1 MPARALHTAGDQ
13 PTGTCIREE
22 FVTLGQRSS
31 RCHVGILVVVMLE
44 DQVSPLRPQIDVSGA
59 ACGLVGRE
67 SELGVLVGWLGGV
80 RERGAG
86 LVVRGGAG
94 VGKSALLAATVDRA
108 VGEGVRV
115 LAVSG
120 IRSEAGV
127 GFAGLHQMVGPLLE
141 QARELPG
148 PQRDALLAMFGMN
161 EGGTSDTFVV
171 ALAALELLNRE
182 AEHGPLVVVV
192 DDAHWLDRQTADV
205 LGLVGRRLSST
216 PAGLLLAVRDGY
228 ETALLH
234 FGLPEL
240 RIEAM
245 DEQPS
250 SVLLDSIAPGL
261 GFELRGRVLAA
272 AAGNPLALIELPK
285 AVGSGAPVAF
295 GVPERLPMTA
305 RLEHAMVE
313 RFCDLPA
320 ATRTV
325 LLVASADAQA
335 SLNEVLTAAGQ
346 LGEGVPVS
354 LDDLAPAVASCLVD
368 HDHRRIRFRPPVVA
382 AAIYQ
387 AASLG
392 QRHRAHSALATAL
405 IDRPRRAWHRAASTT
420 SPDEVVAAE
429 LEWASTEATARGSP
443 TITLSAMERAAELT
457 PDVGPNPRRRHRLLR
472 GAELA
477 AELGQ
482 LNRAE
487 ALIGAIDPADCDP
500 LERARVGLVRDMIE
514 PRFPVQPTAV
524 NSLVE
529 AATRASSADE
539 IDLALRLLQAAA
551 MQSWWANPR
560 SEACHLIAA
569 ALQHVAAPEDDPR
582 VLSILGF
589 CDPAGRGS
597 ILSEI
602 FSRIAPHTCDPVI
615 ASSVGAALH
624 ATGAFEIS
632 TTFLTAAVAGLRQQ
646 GRLWL
651 LPQALAQQAWNAIYT
666 SNWSLA
672 ASAAEEA
679 ASLARDTRQA
689 LWEAA
694 AKTVQSMIA
703 AIRGDQAGAESRLR
717 EAEGMALPLGA
728 SAILADIQLA
738 RALLALGDG
747 RYEEAFQHLQ
757 RTFEPH
763 DPAHHPVRS
772 FWRIGDYAE
781 ASLRAGHVDQAR
793 QQLARSE
800 SLGRQAPSGRLQV
813 GLLYARPLL
822 ADGDTAEAHFRA
834 ALAANLTSWPLYR
847 VRLLLEYGT
856 WLRHRRRIAA
866 ARMPLRAARD
876 AFEALGARPWAERA
890 RRELRASREAQRR
903 QPAAGIQLTE
913 QEQQIAH
920 LAAEGLSNREIAQC
934 LYMSHRTVGAHLYR
948 IFPKLGITSR
958 TQLPGALRSPPAP
971 SLAS

>member
-1 MPARALHTAGDQ
+1 
-13 PTGTCIREE
+13 
-22 FVTLGQRSS
+22 
-31 RCHVGILVVVMLE
+31 VGILVVVMLE

-108 VGEGVRV
+108 VGERVRV

-148 PQRDALLAMFGMN
+148 PQRDALLATFGMN
-161 EGGTSDTFVV
+161 EGWTSDTFVV

-325 LLVASADAQA
+325 LLVGSADAQA

-457 PDVGPNPRRRHRLLR
+457 PDVSRRRHRLLR

-529 AATRASSADE
+529 AATRASSAGE

-666 SNWSLA
+666 GNWSLA

-920 LAAEGLSNREIAQC
+920 LAAEGLSNREIAQR

>member
-1 MPARALHTAGDQ
+1 
-13 PTGTCIREE
+13 
-22 FVTLGQRSS
+22 
-31 RCHVGILVVVMLE
+31 MLE
-44 DQVSPLRPQIDVSGA
+44 GQVSPLRPQIDVSGA

-94 VGKSALLAATVDRA
+94 VGKSALSAATVDRA
-108 VGEGVRV
+108 AGDGMRV
-115 LAVSG
+115 LAVTG

-127 GFAGLHQMVGPLLE
+127 AFAGLHQMVGPLLE
-141 QARELPG
+141 QARGLPG
-148 PQRDALLAMFGMN
+148 PQRDALLATFGMN
-161 EGGTSDTFVV
+161 EGWTSDTFVI

-192 DDAHWLDRQTADV
+192 DDAHWLDRQTAEV

-228 ETALLH
+228 ETALLR

-240 RIEAM
+240 RIEALG
-245 DEQPS
+245 EQSS
-250 SVLLDSIAPGL
+250 SVLLDSIAPAL
-261 GFELRGRVLAA
+261 GSELRGRVLGA

-295 GVPERLPMTA
+295 GVPEWLPMTA

-325 LLVASADAQA
+325 LLAASADAQA

-354 LDDLAPAVASCLVD
+354 LDDLAPAVASCMVE
-368 HDHRRIRFRPPVVA
+368 HDHMRIHFRPPVVA
-382 AAIYQ
+382 SAIYQ
-387 AASLG
+387 AATLA
-392 QRHRAHSALATAL
+392 QRHRAHAALATAV
-405 IDRPRRAWHRAASTT
+405 IDRPRRALHRAASTT
-420 SPDEVVAAE
+420 CPDEVVAAE

-443 TITLSAMERAAELT
+443 TITLSAMERAAEVT
-457 PDVGPNPRRRHRLLR
+457 PDVSRRRHRLLR
-472 GAELA
+472 AAELA

-482 LNRAE
+482 LNRASV
-487 ALIGAIDPADCDP
+487 LIGAIEPAECDP

-514 PRFPVQPTAV
+514 PRFPGQPKTV

-529 AATRASSADE
+529 AATRASSAGE

-560 SEACHLIAA
+560 PEAFHLIAA
-569 ALQHVAAPEDDPR
+569 AVQHVAVPEDDPR

-597 ILSEI
+597 TLSEI
-602 FSRIAPHTCDPVI
+602 FSRIAPHTCDPMI

-624 ATGAFEIS
+624 ATGAFEVS
-632 TTFLTAAVAGLRQQ
+632 TTFLTVAVAGLRQQ

-666 SNWSLA
+666 GNWSLA

-728 SAILADIQLA
+728 RAILADIQLA

-747 RYEEAFQHLQ
+747 RYDEAFQHLQ
-757 RTFEPH
+757 RTFEAH
-763 DPAHHPVRS
+763 DPTHHPVRS
-772 FWRIGDYAE
+772 FWRIGEYAE
-781 ASLRAGHVDQAR
+781 ASLRAGQVNQAR
-793 QQLARSE
+793 KQLAKCE
-800 SLGRQAPSGRLQV
+800 GLGQLASSARLQI

-822 ADGDTAEAHFRA
+822 ADDDTAEAKFQA
-834 ALAANLTSWPLYR
+834 ALAADLTSWPIYR

-866 ARMPLRAARD
+866 ARKPLRAARD

-890 RRELRASREAQRR
+890 RQELRASRETQRR
-903 QPAAGIQLTE
+903 QPASGIELTE

-920 LAAEGLSNREIAQC
+920 LAAEGLSNREIAQR

-958 TQLPGALRSPPAP
+958 TQLPRALRSPPVP

>member
-1 MPARALHTAGDQ
+1 
-13 PTGTCIREE
+13 
-22 FVTLGQRSS
+22 
-31 RCHVGILVVVMLE
+31 
-44 DQVSPLRPQIDVSGA
+44 
-59 ACGLVGRE
+59 
-67 SELGVLVGWLGGV
+67 
-80 RERGAG
+80 
-86 LVVRGGAG
+86 
-94 VGKSALLAATVDRA
+94 
-108 VGEGVRV
+108 
-115 LAVSG
+115 
-120 IRSEAGV
+120 
-127 GFAGLHQMVGPLLE
+127 
-141 QARELPG
+141 
-148 PQRDALLAMFGMN
+148 
-161 EGGTSDTFVV
+161 
-171 ALAALELLNRE
+171 
-182 AEHGPLVVVV
+182 
-192 DDAHWLDRQTADV
+192 
-205 LGLVGRRLSST
+205 
-216 PAGLLLAVRDGY
+216 
-228 ETALLH
+228 
-234 FGLPEL
+234 
-240 RIEAM
+240 
-245 DEQPS
+245 
-250 SVLLDSIAPGL
+250 
-261 GFELRGRVLAA
+261 
-272 AAGNPLALIELPK
+272 
-285 AVGSGAPVAF
+285 
-295 GVPERLPMTA
+295 
-305 RLEHAMVE
+305 MVE
-313 RFCDLPA
+313 RFGDLPA

-354 LDDLAPAVASCLVD
+354 LDDLAPAVASCLVE
-368 HDHRRIRFRPPVVA
+368 HDHMRIRFRPPVVA
-382 AAIYQ
+382 VAIYQ

-392 QRHRAHSALATAL
+392 QRHRAHAALATAL
-405 IDRPRRAWHRAASTT
+405 IDRQRRAWHRAASTT

-429 LEWASTEATARGSP
+429 LEWASFGATARGSP
-443 TITLSAMERAAELT
+443 IITLDSMERAAELT
-457 PDVGPNPRRRHRLLR
+457 PDVSRRRHRLLR

-487 ALIGAIDPADCDP
+487 ALIGAVDPAECDP

-514 PRFPVQPTAV
+514 PRFPVQPKAV

-529 AATRASSADE
+529 AATRASSAGE
-539 IDLALRLLQAAA
+539 IDLALRLLQVAA
-551 MQSWWANPR
+551 MQSWWVNPR
-560 SEACHLIAA
+560 SEAFHLIAA
-569 ALQHVAAPEDDPR
+569 ALHRVAAPEDDPR

-597 ILSEI
+597 ILSET
-602 FSRIAPHTCDPVI
+602 FSRVAPDTCDPSV

-624 ATGAFEIS
+624 ATGAFEVS

-666 SNWSLA
+666 GNWSLA

-679 ASLARDTRQA
+679 ASLARDTRQV
-689 LWEAA
+689 LWQAA

-717 EAEGMALPLGA
+717 DAEGMALPLGA

-772 FWRIGDYAE
+772 FWRIGEYAE

-800 SLGRQAPSGRLQV
+800 SLGQLASSARLQV

-890 RRELRASREAQRR
+890 RQELRASRETQRR
-903 QPAAGIQLTE
+903 QPAAGIELTE
-913 QEQQIAH
+913 QEQQVAH
-920 LAAEGLSNREIAQC
+920 LAATGMSNREIAQR

-948 IFPKLGITSR
+948 IYPKLGITSR

>member
-1 MPARALHTAGDQ
+1 M
-13 PTGTCIREE
+13 
-22 FVTLGQRSS
+22 
-31 RCHVGILVVVMLE
+31 
-44 DQVSPLRPQIDVSGA
+44 SPLRPQVDVLGA

-120 IRSEAGV
+120 IRAEAGV
-127 GFAGLHQMVGPLLE
+127 AFAGLHQMVGPLLE

-148 PQRDALLAMFGMN
+148 PQRDALLATFGMN
-161 EGGTSDTFVV
+161 EGRTSDIFVV

-182 AEHGPLVVVV
+182 AQHGPVVVVV
-192 DDAHWLDRQTADV
+192 DDAQWLDRQTADV

-234 FGLPEL
+234 CGLPEL

-245 DEQPS
+245 GEQSS

-261 GFELRGRVLAA
+261 GSELRGRVLAA

-285 AVGSGAPVAF
+285 AVGSGAPVAC

-305 RLEHAMVE
+305 RLEHAMTE

-325 LLVASADAQA
+325 LLVASADTQA
-335 SLNEVLTAAGQ
+335 SLNEILTAAGQ

-368 HDHRRIRFRPPVVA
+368 HDHRRIRFRPPIVA

-392 QRHRAHSALATAL
+392 QRHQVHAALATAMT
-405 IDRPRRAWHRAASTT
+405 DRPRRAWHRAASTT
-420 SPDEVVAAE
+420 SPDEAVAAE
-429 LEWASTEATARGSP
+429 LEWASTGATTRGSP

-457 PDVGPNPRRRHRLLR
+457 PDVSRRRHRLLR

-500 LERARVGLVRDMIE
+500 LERARTDLVRDMIE

-524 NSLVE
+524 NSQVDT
-529 AATRASSADE
+529 ATRASSAGE

-551 MQSWWANPR
+551 MRSWWANPR
-560 SEACHLIAA
+560 PEACHLIAA

-602 FSRIAPHTCDPVI
+602 FSHIAPHTCDPMI
-615 ASSVGAALH
+615 ASSAGAALH
-624 ATGAFEIS
+624 TTGAFEIS

-666 SNWSLA
+666 GNWSLA

-679 ASLARDTRQA
+679 AGLARDTRQA

-703 AIRGDQAGAESRLR
+703 AIRGDHACAESRLR
-717 EAEGMALPLGA
+717 EAEGLALPLGA

-781 ASLRAGHVDQAR
+781 AALRAGHVDQAR

-800 SLGRQAPSGRLQV
+800 SLSQQAPSPRLQI

-822 ADGDTAEAHFRA
+822 ADDDTAEAHFQA

-866 ARMPLRAARD
+866 ARKPLRAARD

-890 RRELRASREAQRR
+890 RQELRASREAQRR

-920 LAAEGLSNREIAQC
+920 LAAEGLSNREIAQR

-958 TQLPGALRSPPAP
+958 TQLSRALRSPPAP

>member
-1 MPARALHTAGDQ
+1 
-13 PTGTCIREE
+13 
-22 FVTLGQRSS
+22 
-31 RCHVGILVVVMLE
+31 
-44 DQVSPLRPQIDVSGA
+44 
-59 ACGLVGRE
+59 
-67 SELGVLVGWLGGV
+67 
-80 RERGAG
+80 
-86 LVVRGGAG
+86 
-94 VGKSALLAATVDRA
+94 LAATVDRA
-108 VGEGVRV
+108 VGDGMRV

-120 IRSEAGV
+120 IRSEAGIA
-127 GFAGLHQMVGPLLE
+127 FAGLHQMVGPLLE
-141 QARELPG
+141 QARGLPG
-148 PQRDALLAMFGMN
+148 PQRDALLATFGMN
-161 EGGTSDTFVV
+161 DGWTADTFLV
-171 ALAALELLNRE
+171 ALATLELLKRE
-182 AEHGPLVVVV
+182 AESGPLLVVV
-192 DDAHWLDRQTADV
+192 DDAHWLDRPTADV

-216 PAGLLLAVRDGY
+216 PAGLLLAVGDGY
-228 ETALLH
+228 GTALVH

-240 RIEAM
+240 RIEALGA
-245 DEQPS
+245 QSS
-250 SVLLDSIAPGL
+250 SVLLDSIAAGL
-261 GFELRGRVLAA
+261 GSELRGRVLAA
-272 AAGNPLALIELPK
+272 AAGNPLALIDLPT

-313 RFCDLPA
+313 RFCDLPV

-335 SLNEVLTAAGQ
+335 SLNEVLAAAAQ
-346 LGEGVPVS
+346 LDEGVPVS
-354 LDDLAPAVASCLVD
+354 LYDLAPAVASCLVE

-387 AASLG
+387 AATLG
-392 QRHRAHSALATAL
+392 QRHRAHAALATAL
-405 IDRPRRAWHRAASTT
+405 IDRPRQAWHRAASTT
-420 SPDEVVAAE
+420 SPDEAVAAE
-429 LEWASTEATARGSP
+429 LERASSGATTRRSP
-443 TITLSAMERAAELT
+443 IITLSAMERAAELT
-457 PDVGPNPRRRHRLLR
+457 PDASRRRHRLLR
-472 GAELA
+472 AAELA

-482 LNRAE
+482 LNRANV
-487 ALIGAIDPADCDP
+487 LIGAIDPADCDP
-500 LERARVGLVRDMIE
+500 LECARTDLVRDMIE
-514 PRFPVQPTAV
+514 PRFPVQPNVV

-529 AATRASSADE
+529 AATRASSAGE

-560 SEACHLIAA
+560 SEACQLIAA

-602 FSRIAPHTCDPVI
+602 FSRIAPHTFDPMI

-651 LPQALAQQAWNAIYT
+651 LSQALAQQAWNAIYT
-666 SNWSLA
+666 GNWSLA

-772 FWRIGDYAE
+772 FWRIGEYAE

-800 SLGRQAPSGRLQV
+800 SLGQLASSARLQV

-834 ALAANLTSWPLYR
+834 ALAADLTSWPLYR

-866 ARMPLRAARD
+866 ARRPLRAARD

-890 RRELRASREAQRR
+890 RQELRASRETQRR
-903 QPAAGIQLTE
+903 QPAAGIELTE
-913 QEQQIAH
+913 QEQQVAH
-920 LAAEGLSNREIAQC
+920 LAAAGLSNREIAQR
-934 LYMSHRTVGAHLYR
+934 LYISHRTVGAHLYR

-958 TQLPGALRSPPAP
+958 SQLSGAMGSLRAT